1 MNEDSPF
8 REGMDMSQPLP
19 SSDHPVSPDGPRRPQ
34 LLVFDVNETL
44 SDMAPMADRF
54 AEVGAAPL
62 LARSWFAGVLRDG
75 FALTVN
81 GVNPSFAEVASASL
95 RSVLGHEPLDR
106 GVEEAVEHVMGGLG
120 SLGLHPDVV
129 PGVEAL
135 AGSGIRLVTLSNGST
150 SIARKLLDGAGI
162 ADRFERL
169 LSVEQAGIWKPA
181 PAAYGYALEACRV
194 DPMDAMLVAA
204 HPWDTDG
211 AQRAGLA
218 SAWINRG
225 GESFP
230 AMFEPPSVEAASLTE
245 LAESLR

>member
-1 MNEDSPF
+1 ME
-8 REGMDMSQPLP
+8 MSQPLP

-54 AEVGAAPL
+54 AEVGAPSQ

-81 GVNPSFAEVASASL
+81 HVNPAFAELASGAL
-95 RSVLGHEPLDR
+95 RQVLAGERLNR
-106 GVEEAVEHVMGGLG
+106 GIDEAVDHVMSGLG
-120 SLGLHPDVV
+120 ALSVHADVV

-135 AGSGIRLVTLSNGST
+135 AEAGIRLVTLSNGSA
-150 SIARKLLDGAGI
+150 SIARQLLLEAGI
-162 ADRFERL
+162 LDRFENL

-181 PAAYGYALEACRV
+181 PEAYGYALRECRV
-194 DPMDAMLVAA
+194 DPDDAMLVAV

-218 SAWINRG
+218 AAWINRG
-225 GESFP
+225 GASFP
-230 AMFEPPSVEAASLTE
+230 AVFEPPAIQVSSMTE
-245 LAESLR
+245 LAERLG